1 MYNQIWTA
9 TKTVTTVSCMIIYIY
24 IYTKDK
30 TEVATKNW
38 VTAWHI
44 IGVGYKRTRCQ

>member
-9 TKTVTTVSCMIIYIY
+9 TKTVTTVSCMIIY